1 MSFCDLT
8 GKKALVTGGGRGIGF
23 EIARTLRAAGAE
35 VVISGSNAATL
46 EKAAAELGATYV
58 VADLS
63 DPAQVDKLIAETN
76 GVDILVN
83 NAGITRDGLFIRQS
97 DDQWRDV
104 MNVNLDA
111 AVKLTRGLIMA
122 MSRKSFGR
130 VINITSIVAHMGN
143 IGQTNYIAA
152 KSAMT
157 GFTKALSKEV
167 ARRNVTVNAI
177 APGFIETEMTAKL
190 GEKTHQEF
198 ADMIPMR
205 KFGSSQDIANAVR
218 FLASEEAGYVTGT
231 TLHVNGGMYV

>member
-1 MSFCDLT
+1 
-8 GKKALVTGGGRGIGF
+8 
-23 EIARTLRAAGAE
+23 
-35 VVISGSNAATL
+35 TL
-46 EKAAAELGATYV
+46 EKAAAELGAAYV

-190 GEKTHQEF
+190 GEKT
-198 ADMIPMR
+198 
-205 KFGSSQDIANAVR
+205 
-218 FLASEEAGYVTGT
+218 
-231 TLHVNGGMYV
+231 